1 MSWNRPEFQPDESE
15 IRVRL
20 RAREFVIPP
29 VRDAL
34 IIGRRSPV
42 GQVAMQRSLAL
53 LSADAFE
60 PIPVADHPTVS
71 DLLVRRT
78 VLLKVPRDRLVAF
91 LLDRLGP
98 LMGET
103 EILQVDIEA
112 QIELQGVV

>member
-1 MSWNRPEFQPDESE
+1 MTRTRQEVHVDDSE

-20 RAREFVIPP
+20 RAREFLIPP

-53 LSADAFE
+53 LSPDTFE
-60 PIPVADHPTVS
+60 PIRIADHPTVS
-71 DLLVRRT
+71 DVLVRRAI
-78 VLLKVPRDRLVAF
+78 LLKVPRERLVPF

-98 LMGET
+98 LMSDG

-112 QIELQGVV
+112 QIETEGAV